1 VPCNVVSSDSAILET
16 GASVLVSSE
25 TMALGTLGI
34 LRHDVGALLGLERDT
49 FYAEFS
55 VDALLKSIPAIGF
68 KEFSRFPSIRRD
80 IAVLVDS
87 SMTAGQ
93 LQAIITENGGPLL
106 KTIVV
111 FDSFQGGSLPTGKKS
126 VGFSMEFASPD
137 RTLLGDEVDVLVSSV
152 EAALAT
158 RVGGILRRTR
168 V

>member
-1 VPCNVVSSDSAILET
+1 
-16 GASVLVSSE
+16 
-25 TMALGTLGI
+25 
-34 LRHDVGALLGLERDT
+34 
-49 FYAEFS
+49 
-55 VDALLKSIPAIGF
+55 
-68 KEFSRFPSIRRD
+68 
-80 IAVLVDS
+80 VDS

-126 VGFSMEFASPD
+126 VGFSMDFASPD